1 MSTALWYH
9 GLGIRDRGWHHVGT
23 EFSASTITVRIAID
37 LSYLACSNCGS
48 RDLIRQGQVERRLL
62 AGQINFKRIV
72 VSFGLQRVRCRSCQ
86 VIRQIRIGFAD
97 ENRRYT
103 RQFERYVLELSRE
116 MTIQGVA
123 RHLGVSWDVVKDIQ
137 KRYLGRK
144 FGSPKLKYLRAIA
157 IDEIYLG
164 KRYRFRTL
172 VMDLETGAVVF
183 VGEGKGAAALDPFWK
198 RLGRIRAKIR
208 AVAAD
213 MSTAYMQ
220 AVRENLPGAVTVL
233 DHFHVIKLFNEKL
246 TQLRREIY
254 RETTD
259 LLRREVL
266 KGTRW
271 LLVKNWENLN
281 DKRNEK
287 ERLMEALRINQPLA
301 AAYYMKEELGLLWKQ
316 QNKGSADSF
325 LKDWI
330 ARAQVSG
337 VRMLQKF
344 AQTLAAHRGA
354 ILAYYDYPIS
364 TGPLEATNNKVKTM
378 QRQAYGYRD
387 LEFFTLKIYAS
398 HTMKYALV
406 G

>member
-1 MSTALWYH
+1 MSRALWYH
-9 GLGIRDRGWHHVGT
+9 GLGIRDRGWRHVGT
-23 EFSASTITVRIAID
+23 EFSEKTITVRIAID
-37 LSYLACSNCGS
+37 LSYLACPSCGS
-48 RDLIRQGQVERRLL
+48 RDVIRQGQVERRLL
-62 AGQINFKRIV
+62 AGQMNFKRVIA
-72 VSFGLQRVRCRSCQ
+72 SFGLHRVKCRACGA
-86 VIRQIRIGFAD
+86 VRQIKIGFAE

-144 FGSPKLKYLRAIA
+144 FGKPKLKDLRVIA
-157 IDEIYLG
+157 IDEIYMG
-164 KRYRFRTL
+164 KRHRFRTL

-198 RLGRIRAKIR
+198 RLGRTKAKIR

-213 MSTAYMQ
+213 MSAAYMQ
-220 AVRENLPGAVTVL
+220 AVSENLPGAVMVL

-246 TQLRREIY
+246 TQLRRDIY

-259 LLRREVL
+259 LLHREVL

-271 LLVKNWENLN
+271 LLVKNWGNLN

-287 ERLMEALRINQPLA
+287 QRLLEALHINQPLA
-301 AAYYMKEELGLLWKQ
+301 TAYYLKEELGLLWKQ
-316 QNKGSADSF
+316 QDKASADSF

-337 VRMLQKF
+337 VRILQKF
-344 AQTLAAHRGA
+344 SQTLAAHRPA
-354 ILAYYDYPIS
+354 LLAYYDHPIS
-364 TGPLEATNNKVKTM
+364 TGPLEATNNKIKTM
-378 QRQAYGYRD
+378 QRKAYGYRD
-387 LEFFTLKIYAS
+387 LQFFTLKIYAS
-398 HTMKYALV
+398 HNMKYALV

>member
-23 EFSASTITVRIAID
+23 EFSGNTVTVRIAID
-37 LSYLACSNCGS
+37 LSYLACPSCQS
-48 RDLIRQGQVERRLL
+48 RDVIRQGQVERRLL
-62 AGQINFKRIV
+62 AGQMNFRRMI
-72 VSFGLQRVRCRSCQ
+72 VSFGLQRVRCRSCEA
-86 VIRQIRIGFAD
+86 VRQIKIGFAH
-97 ENRRYT
+97 ENRRCT
-103 RQFERYVLELSRE
+103 KQFERYVLELSRE

-144 FGSPKLKYLRAIA
+144 FGRPKLTYLRAIA
-157 IDEIYLG
+157 IDEIYMG
-164 KRYRFRTL
+164 KRHRFRTL

-198 RLGRIRAKIR
+198 RLGRTKAKIR

-213 MSTAYMQ
+213 MSAAYMQ
-220 AVRENLPGAVTVL
+220 AVRENLPRAVMVL
-233 DHFHVIKLFNEKL
+233 DRFHVIKLFNGKL
-246 TQLRREIY
+246 TQLRRDIY

-259 LLRREVL
+259 LLHREVL

-287 ERLMEALRINQPLA
+287 QRLLEALNINQPLA
-301 AAYYMKEELGLLWKQ
+301 TAYYLKEELGLLWKQ
-316 QNKGSADSF
+316 QDKSSADSF

-337 VRMLQKF
+337 VRILQKF
-344 AQTLAAHRGA
+344 AQTLAAHRA
-354 ILAYYDYPIS
+354 ALLAYYDYPIS
-364 TGPLEATNNKVKTM
+364 TGPLEATNNKIKTM
-378 QRQAYGYRD
+378 QRKAYGYRD

>member
-23 EFSASTITVRIAID
+23 EFSGNTVTVRIAID
-37 LSYLACSNCGS
+37 LSYLACPSCQS
-48 RDLIRQGQVERRLL
+48 RDVIRQGQVERRLL
-62 AGQINFKRIV
+62 AGQMNFNRMI
-72 VSFGLQRVRCRSCQ
+72 VSFGLQRVRCRSCEA
-86 VIRQIRIGFAD
+86 VRQIKIGFAH

-103 RQFERYVLELSRE
+103 KQFERYVLELSRE

-144 FGSPKLKYLRAIA
+144 FGRPK
-157 IDEIYLG
+157 
-164 KRYRFRTL
+164 
-172 VMDLETGAVVF
+172 
-183 VGEGKGAAALDPFWK
+183 
-198 RLGRIRAKIR
+198 AKIR

-213 MSTAYMQ
+213 MSAAYMQ
-220 AVRENLPGAVTVL
+220 AVRENLPRAVMVL

-246 TQLRREIY
+246 TQLRRDIY

-259 LLRREVL
+259 LLHREVL

-287 ERLMEALRINQPLA
+287 QRLLEALHINQPLA
-301 AAYYMKEELGLLWKQ
+301 TAYYLKEELGLLWKQ
-316 QNKGSADSF
+316 QDKASADSF

-337 VRMLQKF
+337 VRILQKF
-344 AQTLAAHRGA
+344 AQTLAAHRA
-354 ILAYYDYPIS
+354 ALLAYYDYPIS
-364 TGPLEATNNKVKTM
+364 TGPLEATNNKIKTM
-378 QRQAYGYRD
+378 QRKAYGYRD

>member
-9 GLGIRDRGWHHVGT
+9 GLGIRDRGWHHVSTVYSGD
-23 EFSASTITVRIAID
+23 TITIRMAID
-37 LSYLACSNCGS
+37 PSYLSCPHCQS
-48 RDLIRQGQVERRLL
+48 RDVIRQGQVERCLL
-62 AGQINFKRIV
+62 AGQINFKRII
-72 VSFGLQRVRCRSCQ
+72 VSFGLQRIRCRSCNA
-86 VIRQIRIGFAD
+86 VRQIKIGFAD

-103 RQFERYVLELSRE
+103 KQFERYVLELSRE

-137 KRYLGRK
+137 KRYLGRT
-144 FGSPKLKYLRAIA
+144 FGSPKLKHLRVIA

-164 KRYRFRTL
+164 KRHRFRTL

-198 RLGRIRAKIR
+198 RLGRTRAKIR

-213 MSTAYMQ
+213 MSAAYMQ
-220 AVRENLPGAVTVL
+220 AVRDNLSRAVMVL
-233 DHFHVIKLFNEKL
+233 DHFHVIKLFNDKL

-259 LLRREVL
+259 LLQREVL

-271 LLVKNWENLN
+271 LLVKNWKNLN

-301 AAYYMKEELGLLWKQ
+301 AAYYMKEELGLLWQ
-316 QNKGSADSF
+316 QQTRGAAESF
-325 LKDWI
+325 LTDWI
-330 ARAQVSG
+330 ARAHASG
-337 VRMLQKF
+337 VRMLKTF
-344 AQTLAAHRGA
+344 AQTLAAHRSA
-354 ILAYYDYPIS
+354 ILAYYHYPIS
-364 TGPLEATNNKVKTM
+364 TGPLEATNNKVKNL

-387 LEFFTLKIYAS
+387 LDFFILKIYAC

>member
-1 MSTALWYH
+1 MSTAQWYH
-9 GLGIRDRGWHHVGT
+9 GLGIRDRGWHHVGM
-23 EFSASTITVRIAID
+23 EFSRNTVTIRIAID
-37 LSYLACSNCGS
+37 LSYLACPSCGS
-48 RDLIRQGQVERRLL
+48 RDVIRHGQVERRLL
-62 AGQINFKRIV
+62 AGQMNFKRMIL
-72 VSFGLQRVRCRSCQ
+72 SLGLQRVKCRSCG
-86 VIRQIRIGFAD
+86 VVRQIKIGFAD
-97 ENRRYT
+97 GNRRYT
-103 RQFERYVLELSRE
+103 KQFERYVLELSRE

-137 KRYLGRK
+137 KRYLGRR
-144 FGSPKLKYLRAIA
+144 FGKPRLKDLRVIA
-157 IDEIYLG
+157 IDEIYMG
-164 KRYRFRTL
+164 KRYRFRTV

-183 VGEGKGAAALDPFWK
+183 VGEGKAASALDPFWK
-198 RLGRIRAKIR
+198 RLDRTKAKIL

-213 MSTAYMQ
+213 MSAAYMQ
-220 AVRENLPGAVTVL
+220 AVREHLPGAVMVL

-246 TQLRREIY
+246 TQLRRDIY
-254 RETTD
+254 WETTD
-259 LLRREVL
+259 LLHREVL

-271 LLVKNWENLN
+271 LLVKNWGNLS

-287 ERLMEALRINQPLA
+287 KRLLEALRINEPLA
-301 AAYYMKEELGLLWKQ
+301 TAYYMKEELGILWKQ
-316 QNKGSADSF
+316 QDKPSANSF
-325 LKDWI
+325 LNDWI

-344 AQTLAAHRGA
+344 AQTLATHQAA

-364 TGPLEATNNKVKTM
+364 TGPLEATNNKIKTM

-387 LEFFTLKIYAS
+387 LEFFILKIYAA

>member
-1 MSTALWYH
+1 MSTAQWYH
-9 GLGIRDRGWHHVGT
+9 CLGIRDRGWHHVGMK
-23 EFSASTITVRIAID
+23 FSGNTVTVRIAID
-37 LSYLACSNCGS
+37 LSYLVCPSCGS
-48 RDLIRQGQVERRLL
+48 RDVIRQGQIERRLL
-62 AGQINFKRIV
+62 AGQINFKRMI
-72 VSFGLQRVRCRSCQ
+72 VSFGLQRIKCRSCGT
-86 VIRQIRIGFAD
+86 IRQIKIGFAE

-103 RQFERYVLELSRE
+103 KQFERYVLELSRE

-123 RHLGVSWDVVKDIQ
+123 RHLNVSWDVVKDIQ

-144 FGSPKLKYLRAIA
+144 FGNPKLKDLRTIA

-164 KRYRFRTL
+164 KRHRFRTL

-183 VGEGKGAAALDPFWK
+183 VGKGKGAAALNPFWK
-198 RLGRIRAKIR
+198 RLGSTKAKIL

-213 MSTAYMQ
+213 MSAAYMQ
-220 AVRENLPGAVTVL
+220 AVKEHLPRAVMVL

-246 TQLRREIY
+246 TQLRRDIY

-259 LLRREVL
+259 LLHREVL

-271 LLVKNWENLN
+271 LLVKNWENLS
-281 DKRNEK
+281 DKRNERQ
-287 ERLMEALRINQPLA
+287 RLLEALRINEPLA
-301 AAYYMKEELGLLWKQ
+301 TAYYMKEELGLLWKQ
-316 QNKGSADSF
+316 QDKALAQRF
-325 LKDWI
+325 LEDWI

-337 VRMLQKF
+337 VRMLQKL
-344 AQTLAAHRGA
+344 AQTFATHRA
-354 ILAYYDYPIS
+354 TLLAYYDYSIS
-364 TGPLEATNNKVKTM
+364 TGPLEATNNKIKTM

-387 LEFFTLKIYAS
+387 LEFFILKIYAS

>member
-1 MSTALWYH
+1 V
-9 GLGIRDRGWHHVGT
+9 RT
-23 EFSASTITVRIAID
+23 EFSEKTITVRIAMD
-37 LSYLACSNCGS
+37 TSYLVCPSCGS
-48 RDLIRQGQVERRLL
+48 RDVIRQGQVERLLL
-62 AGQINFKRIV
+62 AGQMNFKRII
-72 VSFGLQRVRCRSCQ
+72 VSFGLQRVKCRAWGK
-86 VIRQIRIGFAD
+86 IRQIKIGFAD

-103 RQFERYVLELSRE
+103 RQFERYLLELSRG

-123 RHLGVSWDVVKDIQ
+123 RHPRLSWDVVKDIQ

-144 FGSPKLKYLRAIA
+144 FARPKLKDLRVMA
-157 IDEIYLG
+157 IDEIYMG
-164 KRYRFRTL
+164 KRHRFRTI
-172 VMDLETGAVVF
+172 VMNLETGAVVF

-198 RLGRIRAKIR
+198 RLGRTKAKIE

-213 MSTAYMQ
+213 MSAAYMQ
-220 AVRENLPGAVTVL
+220 AVSENLPRAVRVL

-259 LLRREVL
+259 LLHREVL

-287 ERLMEALRINQPLA
+287 QRLLEALQINQPLA
-301 AAYYMKEELGLLWKQ
+301 TAYYLKEELGLFWKQ
-316 QNKGSADSF
+316 QDKSSADSF
-325 LKDWI
+325 LKDWTD
-330 ARAQVSG
+330 RAQVSG
-337 VRMLQKF
+337 VRILQKF
-344 AQTLAAHRGA
+344 SQTLVAHRA
-354 ILAYYDYPIS
+354 SLLAYYDHPIS
-364 TGPLEATNNKVKTM
+364 TGPLEATNNKIKTM
-378 QRQAYGYRD
+378 QRKAYGYRD

-398 HTMKYALV
+398 HNMKYALV

>member
-23 EFSASTITVRIAID
+23 EFSGNTVTVRIAID
-37 LSYLACSNCGS
+37 LSYLACPSCQS
-48 RDLIRQGQVERRLL
+48 RDVIRQGQVERRLL
-62 AGQINFKRIV
+62 AGQMNFRRMI
-72 VSFGLQRVRCRSCQ
+72 VSFGLQRVRCRSCEA
-86 VIRQIRIGFAD
+86 VRQIKIGFAH
-97 ENRRYT
+97 ENRRCT
-103 RQFERYVLELSRE
+103 KQFERYVLELSRE

-144 FGSPKLKYLRAIA
+144 FGRPKLTYLRAIA
-157 IDEIYLG
+157 IDEIYMG
-164 KRYRFRTL
+164 KRHRFRTL

-183 VGEGKGAAALDPFWK
+183 VGEGKGTAALDPFWK
-198 RLGRIRAKIR
+198 RLGRTKAKIR

-213 MSTAYMQ
+213 MSAAYMQ
-220 AVRENLPGAVTVL
+220 AVRENLPRAVMVL
-233 DHFHVIKLFNEKL
+233 DRFHVIKLFNGKL
-246 TQLRREIY
+246 TQLRRDIY

-259 LLRREVL
+259 LLHREVL

-271 LLVKNWENLN
+271 LLVKNWE
-281 DKRNEK
+281 
-287 ERLMEALRINQPLA
+287 I
-301 AAYYMKEELGLLWKQ
+301 
-316 QNKGSADSF
+316 

-337 VRMLQKF
+337 VRILQKF
-344 AQTLAAHRGA
+344 AQTLAAHRA
-354 ILAYYDYPIS
+354 ALLAYYDYPIS
-364 TGPLEATNNKVKTM
+364 TGPLEATNNKIKTM
-378 QRQAYGYRD
+378 QRKAYGYRD

>member
-1 MSTALWYH
+1 MSTAQWYH
-9 GLGIRDRGWHHVGT
+9 CLGIRDRGWHHVGMK
-23 EFSASTITVRIAID
+23 FSGNTVTVRIAID
-37 LSYLACSNCGS
+37 LSYLACPNCGS
-48 RDLIRQGQVERRLL
+48 RDVIRQGQIERRLL
-62 AGQINFKRIV
+62 AGQMNFKRMI
-72 VSFGLQRVRCRSCQ
+72 VSFGLQRIKCRSCGT
-86 VIRQIRIGFAD
+86 IRQIKIGFAD
-97 ENRRYT
+97 QNRRYT
-103 RQFERYVLELSRE
+103 KQFERYVLELSRE

-144 FGSPKLKYLRAIA
+144 FGNPKLKQLRAIA

-164 KRYRFRTL
+164 KRHRFRTL

-183 VGEGKGAAALDPFWK
+183 VGKGKGAAALNPFWQ
-198 RLGRIRAKIR
+198 RLGATKNKIR

-213 MSTAYMQ
+213 MSAAYAQ
-220 AVRENLPGAVTVL
+220 AVREHLPKALMVL

-259 LLRREVL
+259 LLHREVL

-271 LLVKNWENLN
+271 LLVKNWGNLN
-281 DKRNEK
+281 EKRNERQ
-287 ERLMEALRINQPLA
+287 RLLEALRINEPLA
-301 AAYYMKEELGLLWKQ
+301 TAYYMKEEFGLLWKQ
-316 QNKGSADSF
+316 RNKASAASF
-325 LKDWI
+325 LDDWI

-337 VRMLQKF
+337 VRMLQKLAETF
-344 AQTLAAHRGA
+344 DTHRATL
-354 ILAYYDYPIS
+354 LAYYDYPIS
-364 TGPLEATNNKVKTM
+364 TGPLEATNNKIKTM

-387 LEFFTLKIYAS
+387 LEFFILKIYAS
-398 HTMKYALV
+398 HMMKYALV